1 MLLFKTT
8 QSLLSS
14 LAKQVSF
21 YVGGEGFIAAFSS
34 RIWKTSRR
42 LLCCCPE
49 PCTSF
54 FAEEDLLQA
63 LQRAERL
70 LDVASVLDI
79 YLERSFFALNFGLF
93 ATNKLSAAV
102 KFGLLSL

>member
-1 MLLFKTT
+1 MPRALHLL
-8 QSLLSS
+8 
-14 LAKQVSF
+14 
-21 YVGGEGFIAAFSS
+21 
-34 RIWKTSRR
+34 
-42 LLCCCPE
+42 
-49 PCTSF
+49 

-70 LDVASVLDI
+70 LDVTSVCDI
-79 YLERSFFALNFGLF
+79 YLERSFLALNFGLF